1 MVCLKMKVIN
11 MKKLLVLAAALVSSA
26 AFAVPVPVDVT
37 DTVATIGAQL
47 VPIGLVGAAVLGIT
61 VAIKAYKWVRR
72 AM

>member
-1 MVCLKMKVIN
+1 MKVIN

-26 AFAVPVPVDVT
+26 AFAVPAAVDVT

>member
-1 MVCLKMKVIN
+1 MKITE
-11 MKKLLVLAAALVSSA
+11 KIAVLALAGLASVSVMAAPGA
-26 AFAVPVPVDVT
+26 AVDVT
-37 DTVATIGAQL
+37 DVTGTIAAQL

>member
-1 MVCLKMKVIN
+1 MKVIN

-26 AFAVPVPVDVT
+26 AFAVPTAVDVT